1 VRHKFVQLPPT
12 VDPLWW
18 LASPTPGYTVS
29 PRSREPVLTNT
40 ETPTVPAQPPKRSR
54 LIQRWPALR
63 RWLGKGLPAGAG
75 HDASA
80 QSIRDYF
87 RHKAGGQGYTLSHSQ
102 QRVIDC
108 MAQQASLLFGA
119 GNRTAPSLY
128 LFGAVGRG
136 KSWLL
141 DGFFQALPI
150 TQKRRLHFHQFF
162 AQLHQGMFSH
172 REQNDALEVTLD
184 ELLEDCRVLCFDE
197 FHVHDIGD
205 AMLITRLFKALFK
218 RRILLLVTSNYAPE
232 GLLPNPLYHARFK
245 PVIELINTR
254 MQVMEVGGPHDYRS
268 QARHSAH
275 QIFTQGHY
283 VWPATPAQRTALELP
298 PADTPA
304 IQISIGTRQFQARLC
319 EERRVGFT
327 FGDLCEQP
335 TAVMDYLEL
344 CRRFDRWIIDDLPE
358 LGECSIAA
366 QQRFINLIDVLYDQD
381 KHLTLLGR
389 LPLCESLDGYAIDLA
404 RTRSRL
410 GQLQEMHNND

>member
-1 VRHKFVQLPPT
+1 M
-12 VDPLWW
+12 
-18 LASPTPGYTVS
+18 
-29 PRSREPVLTNT
+29 
-40 ETPTVPAQPPKRSR
+40 PAHPPKRSR
-54 LIQRWPALR
+54 LIQRWPTLR
-63 RWLGKGLPAGAG
+63 RWLGKGLPAGTG

-80 QSIRDYF
+80 QSVRDFF
-87 RHKAGGQGYTLSHSQ
+87 RHKASGQGYTLSQSQ
-102 QRVIDC
+102 QRVIEY
-108 MAQQASLLFGA
+108 MAQQASLLFGTS
-119 GNRTAPSLY
+119 NRITPGLY

-172 REQNDALEVTLD
+172 RQQDDALEVTLD
-184 ELLEDCRVLCFDE
+184 ELLQDCRVLCFDE

-205 AMLITRLFKALFK
+205 AMLITRLFKALFR

-245 PVIELINTR
+245 PVIELINTH
-254 MQVMEVGGPHDYRS
+254 MQVMEVGGPHDFRS
-268 QARHSAH
+268 QARHAAH

-283 VWPATPAQRTALELP
+283 VWPATPAQRAALDLP
-298 PADTPA
+298 PAQTPA
-304 IQISIGTRQFQARLC
+304 VALVVGSRQLQARLC
-319 EERRVGFT
+319 DGRRVGFT
-327 FGDLCEQP
+327 FNDLCEQP

-344 CRRFDRWIIDDLPE
+344 CRRFDRWIIDDLPV

-389 LPLCESLDGYAIDLA
+389 LPLCESLEGHAIDLA

-410 GQLQEMHNND
+410 GQLQEVHNSD

>member
-1 VRHKFVQLPPT
+1 M
-12 VDPLWW
+12 
-18 LASPTPGYTVS
+18 
-29 PRSREPVLTNT
+29 
-40 ETPTVPAQPPKRSR
+40 PAQPPKRSR

-172 REQNDALEVTLD
+172 REQDDALEVTLD

-304 IQISIGTRQFQARLC
+304 IQISVGTRQFQARLC

-410 GQLQEMHNND
+410 GQLQELHNND